1 LEQDALC
8 KLAAAPTDV
17 FNSYGPLA
25 QSAASP
31 LLRGLKRPKPSH
43 VITSYLE
50 NQVRHLQVQVQ

>member
-31 LLRGLKRPKPSH
+31 LLRGLKRPKPRLYCYRCIELH
-43 VITSYLE
+43 GYGYC
-50 NQVRHLQVQVQ
+50 